1 MADTPGARPAPA
13 IGPVPPTGPPFDA
26 VLCDVDNVI
35 RHFDSAHLEA
45 LERAAGLAEGTTK
58 KVAFSPEVDGPLL
71 LGRITEQEWV
81 AAIAEGLA
89 GLVDDETGWALGTA
103 LLESPF
109 HADEAVVTLLRR
121 ARVRVPVVLVS
132 NATLGLER
140 DLDALGLSELADH
153 VVSSARVQLAKPDP
167 RILHLAAARAGARPE
182 RCLFVD
188 DTEENVAAAAALG
201 MRAVHFREAA
211 DLEREL
217 APLLG

>member
-1 MADTPGARPAPA
+1 VTDDRSGDRHPSSRPADR
-13 IGPVPPTGPPFDA
+13 PFDA
-26 VLCDVDNVI
+26 VLCDIDNVI

-81 AAIAEGLA
+81 ESIAQGLTA
-89 GLVDDETGWALGTA
+89 LVEDEETAWSLGTA

-109 HADEAVVTLLRR
+109 HADETVVALLRR
-121 ARVRVPVVLVS
+121 ARTRVPLVLVS
-132 NATLGLER
+132 NATTGLEA
-140 DLDALGLSELADH
+140 DLAAMGLTDLADD
-153 VVSSARVQLAKPDP
+153 VVSSARVGLVKPDP
-167 RILHLAAARAGARPE
+167 RILELGAARAGVRPE

-188 DTEENVAAAAALG
+188 DSPENVEAAAALG
-201 MRAVHFREAA
+201 MRAVHYREPA

-217 APLLG
+217 EPLFT

>member
-1 MADTPGARPAPA
+1 MSDQPGGR
-13 IGPVPPTGPPFDA
+13 PPFGA

-35 RHFDSAHLEA
+35 RHFDSTHLEA
-45 LERAAGLAEGTTK
+45 LERAAGLTEGTTK

-81 AAIAEGLA
+81 AAIAAGLA
-89 GLVDDETGWALGTA
+89 GLVDEETGWALGTA

-121 ARVRVPVVLVS
+121 AQIRVPLVLLS

-140 DLDALGLSELADH
+140 DLDALGLTELADH
-153 VVSSARVQLAKPDP
+153 VVNSARVGLAKPDP
-167 RILHLAAARAGARPE
+167 RIFELAAARAGVRPE

-188 DTEENVAAAAALG
+188 DTLENVEAAAALG
-201 MRAVHFREAA
+201 MTAVHFREAA
-211 DLEREL
+211 DLEQAL
-217 APLLG
+217 APLFV